1 MSVLTKTCLSSA
13 LFALL
18 GAASLHPAQAQIS
31 GFGSGFTLNA
41 NTNAQISS
49 LPTILDSGATL
60 QLTDTKRNAINPD
73 PTGYDGGSEAAS
85 AFYATPQSVGAFTA
99 QFTYQEDIIGDTDP
113 KTLSTNANT
122 LDPADGFAF
131 VLQNDTR
138 GSSALGDA
146 GEVLGYG
153 SNSGTPAISPSAA
166 IEFNLYSGRTV
177 GTNLATNG
185 ATQVYNATGA
195 VNVASGDPILVNL
208 GYDGTTLTETL
219 TDQTTADIYSTSY
232 VTDLPGILG
241 GSTAYVGFTG
251 GTGGGVVNQF
261 IRGFSYTAS
270 APVPEASTFAS
281 TGLLL
286 LLGLAGVIVCARRRK
301 CSARG

>member
-1 MSVLTKTCLSSA
+1 MHTSSKISLSSA
-13 LFALL
+13 LLALL
-18 GAASLHPAQAQIS
+18 GAASLHPASAQIS
-31 GFGSGFTLNA
+31 SFGSGFTLNA
-41 NTNAQISS
+41 NTNAQTSG
-49 LPTILDSGATL
+49 LPAILDSGATL

-73 PTGYDGGSEAAS
+73 PAGYNGGSEAAS
-85 AFYATPQSVGAFTA
+85 AFYNTPQSVGAFTA
-99 QFTYQEDIIGDTDP
+99 QFTYQEDITGDT
-113 KTLSTNANT
+113 STAAS

-138 GSSALGDA
+138 GASALGDS

-153 SNSGTPAISPSAA
+153 SNSGTAAISPSAA
-166 IEFNLYSGRTV
+166 IEFNIYSGRTV

-219 TDQTTADIYSTSY
+219 TDQTTADFYSTSY
-232 VTDLPGILG
+232 ATDLPGILG

-251 GTGGGVVNQF
+251 GTGGGVADQF
-261 IRGFSYTAS
+261 IRDFSYTQS
-270 APVPEASTFAS
+270 APVPEASTVVS

-286 LLGLAGVIVCARRRK
+286 VFGLGGLAVCARRRK
-301 CSARG
+301 CSTRG

>member
-1 MSVLTKTCLSSA
+1 MSVSSKIHLSSA
-13 LFALL
+13 LLAVL
-18 GAASLHPAQAQIS
+18 GAALLTPASAQIS

-41 NTNAQISS
+41 NTYAQTSG
-49 LPTILDSGATL
+49 LPAILASGATL
-60 QLTDTKRNAINPD
+60 QLTDTNRNAINPD
-73 PTGYDGGSEAAS
+73 PTSYDGGNEASS
-85 AFYATPQSVGAFTA
+85 AFFATPQSVGAFNA
-99 QFTYQEDIIGDTDP
+99 QFTYQEDTTGDTNP

-166 IEFNLYSGRTV
+166 IEFNVYSGRTV

-219 TDQTTADIYSTSY
+219 TDQTTLDFYSTSY
-232 VTDLPGILG
+232 ATDLPGILG

-261 IRGFSYTAS
+261 IRGFSYTQS
-270 APVPEASTFAS
+270 SPVPEASTVVS

-286 LLGLAGVIVCARRRK
+286 VLGIGGLAVSVKRRK
-301 CSARG
+301 CSARR